1 MSTTAT
7 TPPDL
12 AERLRPLRVGVRR
25 DLEVSRHVFRGEPA
39 YVVRDPITF
48 QSHRVSPHDY
58 TVLASID
65 ASQTLG
71 ETFDGLKAHGDVA
84 ADQEQDFFEFV
95 FSLHRLGFL
104 HLPISDD
111 RQLYQRYQA
120 RQRARRWKSILGI
133 LFLQIPLCNPDAFLG
148 RTLPA
153 ARWLFTRTFFLVWL
167 CLVGAAA
174 SVAAANWR
182 SLAEP
187 INGLLA
193 AGNLPVLWLTLI
205 GLKVFHEFGHAYAC
219 KRFGGHVP
227 EMGAYLILFT
237 PCAYVDATAAWGF
250 PRRIERLIVSLAGVY
265 VELAIAAVAVF
276 VWALTGPSLLNSV
289 AYNVIF
295 LASSVT
301 LLFNINPLMRYDGYY
316 VLSDLLEI
324 PNLRQR
330 ASDYVHAVAKRLTL
344 GLRDPNP
351 PAPLAERAALLAF
364 GVSAAVYRTVLMVV
378 IVAVLAWKVPVVGL
392 GIGVAMLA
400 LTLYGLVRKLTRF
413 LWWAPETAPVRGRAL
428 ALSIVLLAVLPAS
441 VLFVPLPG
449 SVAAAGVI
457 GSANESVIR
466 AEHAGFVDRL
476 DFVPGEEVQAGQ
488 VLLTLRNTTLEQAAA
503 EAEAAVR
510 AARLRCEALTALDAS
525 AAQQEREKLA
535 AAEAELDRIRE
546 RQDQLVCRAPQDGV
560 VVAGLRDAD
569 LGRFVA
575 PGQPLVTIAGGGW
588 QVRAALTTEQ
598 AAATTLDAGSAV
610 EFRPKNRPE
619 ASIVGVV
626 RLARPSA
633 SRIVELP
640 ALTHAAGGN
649 IAVDP
654 LTSEAGQAYV
664 ELVVDLDS
672 KDDALVHGATGTL
685 RLPARTEPLAAK
697 LHRAVL
703 RFLQRLV
710 QS

>member
-1 MSTTAT
+1 MSTTTA
-7 TPPDL
+7 PPDL

-58 TVLASID
+58 KVLASID

-71 ETFDGLKAHGDVA
+71 ETFDGLKAQGDVA
-84 ADQEQDFFEFV
+84 PDQEQDFFEFV

-104 HLPISDD
+104 RLPVSDD
-111 RQLYQRYQA
+111 RLLYQRYQA

-133 LFLQIPLCNPDAFLG
+133 LFLQIPLFNPDAFLG

-153 ARWLFTRTFFLVWL
+153 ARWLFTRTFFLIWL
-167 CLVGAAA
+167 CLIGAAA
-174 SVAAANWR
+174 GVAAANWR
-182 SLAEP
+182 ALAEP

-193 AGNLPVLWLTLI
+193 AGNLPVLWFTLI
-205 GLKVFHEFGHAYAC
+205 GLKIFHEFGHAYAC

-330 ASDYVHAVAKRLTL
+330 ASDYVAAVAKRLTL
-344 GLRDPNP
+344 GLRDSNP
-351 PAPLAERAALLAF
+351 RAPLAERAALLVF
-364 GVSAAVYRTVLMVV
+364 GVSAAVYRTVLMVA

-392 GIGVAMLA
+392 GIGVAMVG
-400 LTLYGLVRKLTRF
+400 LTLYGLVRKLTRL
-413 LWWAPETAPVRGRAL
+413 LWWAPETAPVRGRAI
-428 ALSIVLLAVLPAS
+428 ALSIVLFAALPAG

-449 SVAAAGVI
+449 TVEAAGVI
-457 GSANESVIR
+457 GSASESVVR
-466 AEHAGFVDRL
+466 AERAGFVDCL
-476 DFVPGEEVQAGQ
+476 DFMPGQEVHAGK
-488 VLLTLRNTTLEQAAA
+488 VLLTLRDTTLDQAAA

-510 AARLRCEALTALDAS
+510 VARLRCEALTALDAA

-535 AAEAELDRIRE
+535 AAEAELARIRE

-569 LGRFVA
+569 RGRFVT

-598 AAATTLDAGSAV
+598 MAATKLDAPSDV
-610 EFRPKNRPE
+610 EFRPKNRPDT
-619 ASIVGVV
+619 SIAGVV

-633 SRIVELP
+633 SRVVELA

-654 LTSEAGQAYV
+654 LTGEAAQAYV
-664 ELVVDLDS
+664 ELLVDLEPG
-672 KDDALVHGATGTL
+672 DDALRHGASGTL
-685 RLPARTEPLAAK
+685 RLPARAEPLAAT
-697 LHRAVL
+697 LYRSVL

-710 QS
+710 QA